1 MKKTIIYSATLVALI
16 FSACNNSSKKVEQ
29 TNSQEDSKAQPANA
43 SQTFNFDTTKLKTGE
58 SFYQCSMHAEVLS
71 DKQGLCPKCEM
82 DLSEMKKK

>member
-1 MKKTIIYSATLVALI
+1 MKKTIIYSATLAALI

-29 TNSQEDSKAQPANA
+29 TNSSDSSKRESVIAAQI
-43 SQTFNFDTTKLKTGE
+43 FNFDTTKLKTGE

-82 DLSEMKKK
+82 DLSELKKK